1 MLKLSKLPKK
11 YLDVIETV
19 FSDFEGAII
28 IDENGKILIFTD
40 HYARETGFK
49 KEDVVGKRVDEV
61 FPSTRMMEVLRTG
74 KPIIADIWYLHGK
87 SQVVSRVP
95 ITINGEIIGAAGFN
109 VFRYIDDAKGFAKRL
124 HHLSS
129 ELTYYKEEVKRLSAA
144 KYSLNSI
151 IGNSDGIQEAKMR
164 VRIAAP
170 STSPILITGET
181 GTGKELFAHAI
192 HQESS
197 RRDFPFIRVNCA
209 TIPPNLIESELF
221 GYEEGAFTGAKK
233 SGKPGKFELA
243 NRGSIFLDEISEL
256 SASAQAQL
264 LRVLQEKEIDRIGG
278 TSSIK
283 VDVRVI
289 SATNRPL
296 PELVKEGKFRSD
308 LLFRLDVFP
317 IFIPPLRERMTDIE
331 PICEHFIKQ
340 YNSENGTKIT
350 GLSKEALGAL
360 YDYHWPGNVRELY
373 NIIERSCI
381 DAGDG
386 EISIDN
392 LLRFAERFESI
403 NNIKAYRGFDIEKA
417 KMEAEKATIQR
428 ALIKTHNNR
437 TKAAE
442 LLGISRSALYYKM
455 KIYKIFETEKL
466 EDLYL
471 SE

>member
-1 MLKLSKLPKK
+1 MFKLSKLPKK
-11 YLDVIETV
+11 YLDVIETI
-19 FSDFEGAII
+19 FSDVEGAIV
-28 IDENGKILIFTD
+28 IDENGIVLIFTD

-49 KEDVVGKRVDEV
+49 KESVVGKRIDEV
-61 FPSTRMMEVLRTG
+61 FPTTRMLEVLKTK
-74 KPIIADIWYLHGK
+74 KPILADIWQLHGK
-87 SQVVSRVP
+87 TQIVNRIP
-95 ITINGEIIGAAGFN
+95 ITVDGEIIGALGIN

-124 HHLSS
+124 AHLSL
-129 ELTYYKEEVKRLSAA
+129 ELDYYKEEVKRLSAA

-151 IGNSDGIQEAKMR
+151 IGNSEGIQEAKMR

-181 GTGKELFAHAI
+181 GTGKELFAHAV

-197 RRDFPFIRVNCA
+197 RRDLPFIRVNCA
-209 TIPPNLIESELF
+209 TIPYNLIESELF

-256 SASAQAQL
+256 SAPAQAQL

-278 TSSIK
+278 TSSIS

-289 SATNRPL
+289 SATNRSL

-317 IFIPPLRERMTDIE
+317 ISIPPLRERIIDIE
-331 PICEHFIKQ
+331 PLCEHFIKQ
-340 YNSENGTKIT
+340 YNSENGTEII
-350 GLSKEALGAL
+350 GLSSEALEAL

-381 DAGDG
+381 DARQG

-392 LLRFAERFESI
+392 LLRFAERFESR

-417 KMEAEKATIQR
+417 KMEAEKATIIR
-428 ALIKTHNNR
+428 ALKKMHNNR
-437 TKAAE
+437 TKAAG
-442 LLGISRSALYYKM
+442 LLGISRSALYYK
-455 KIYKIFETEKL
+455 INQYNILL
-466 EDLYL
+466 E
-471 SE
+471 E